1 MLGLAPDKSFTLERI
16 HRTLAPGKQNR
27 AMLVGFLNFQEK
39 EVVNREARKQQITQD
54 HICIGSVCR
63 NGLDPGCQAAY

>member
-27 AMLVGFLNFQEK
+27 AVLIGFLKFQEK
-39 EVVNREARKQQITQD
+39 ELVYWEARKQQITQD
-54 HICIGSVCR
+54 YICIGSVCG
-63 NGLDPGCQAAY
+63 NG